1 MYIEC
6 SREKATP
13 STCISGHSG
22 SRGLGLKVGPSVA
35 GRGTHV
41 RTRRGRVWEVAE
53 TLLGPPEGFEQLGWE
68 VS

>member
-6 SREKATP
+6 SREKAIP

-35 GRGTHV
+35 GRECIRGDTQ
-41 RTRRGRVWEVAE
+41 RGRVWEVAE
-53 TLLGPPEGFEQLGWE
+53 AVAGAT
-68 VS
+68 

>member
-1 MYIEC
+1 MYTEC

-22 SRGLGLKVGPSVA
+22 SRGLGFKVGPNMA
-35 GRGTHV
+35 G
-41 RTRRGRVWEVAE
+41 RGRVWEVAE
-53 TLLGPPEGFEQLGWE
+53 TLLGPPEGFKQLGWE

>member
-1 MYIEC
+1 MYTEC

-22 SRGLGLKVGPSVA
+22 SRGLGLKVGPGVA
-35 GRGTHV
+35 GRGTHM
-41 RTRRGRVWEVAE
+41 RTGRGRAWEVAE
-53 TLLGPPEGFEQLGWE
+53 TLLGPAEGFEQLGWE